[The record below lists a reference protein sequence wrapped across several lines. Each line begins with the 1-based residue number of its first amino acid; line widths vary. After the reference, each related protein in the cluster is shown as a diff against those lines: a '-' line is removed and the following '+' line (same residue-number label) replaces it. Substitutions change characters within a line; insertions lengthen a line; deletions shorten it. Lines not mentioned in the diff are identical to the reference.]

1 MVRLLVIADD
11 FTGAL
16 DTGIQFKTRNSV
28 VMLYMQDKDKLEKIL
43 EKDIQVLIIDAETRH
58 LSSYQAYQIVYQIV
72 EISVRHGVSY
82 IYKKTDSG
90 LRGNIG
96 SELTALLDATKGS
109 CIHFFPAF
117 PQMGRTTVNGV
128 HYIDGMPVA
137 KSVFGEDLF
146 EPVRKSSVKEIIE
159 EQSSAKVCLAGKDA
173 YLSEFRGILIH
184 DSETVED
191 MYHQAVQLKEQGCLH
206 FTAGCAGFASILF
219 GFTGIQIAEESIP
232 DFNRNFLVI
241 CGSISSV
248 TAEQLDY
255 AADSGMQRVILTPV
269 QKMKLGWLES
279 QDGTDLIQNWKQKM
293 EQCHSLII
301 ECGVHDIE
309 RTSAYMKREGIEL
322 KEARKRIS
330 DAMGIILKKLLDSG
344 TEGTIL
350 VTGGD
355 TLLAFM
361 KQIGQG
367 TLIPVRELMQGVIL
381 SRLEYGGKKFNLISK
396 SGGFGH
402 KDLLIRLSDMIT
414 PSIK

>member
-16 DTGIQFKTRNSV
+16 DTGIQFKSRNSV
-28 VMLYMQDKDKLEKIL
+28 VMLYMRDQEKLREIL
-43 EKDIQVLIIDAETRH
+43 EKNIQVLIIDAETRH
-58 LSSYQAYQIVYQIV
+58 LSAYEAYKIVYQIV
-72 EISVRHGVSY
+72 EISVRYGVSY

-96 SELTALLDATKGS
+96 SELTALLDAAKGS

-117 PQMGRTTVNGV
+117 PQIGRTTVNGV

-137 KSVFGEDLF
+137 KSIFGEDMF
-146 EPVRKSSVKEIIE
+146 EPVRKSSVKEIIA
-159 EQSSAKVCLAGKDA
+159 EQSCAEVCLAGKDA
-173 YLSEFRGILIH
+173 YSSEFRGILVH

-191 MYHQAVQLKEQGCLH
+191 MYRQAVQLNEQGCLH

-219 GFTGIQIAEESIP
+219 GFTGIQTVEESIP
-232 DFNRNFLVI
+232 DFNSNFLVI

-255 AADSGMQRVILTPV
+255 ASNRGMQRITLTPV
-269 QKMKLGWLES
+269 QKMKQDWLNS
-279 QDGTDLIQNWKQKM
+279 QDGTELIQSWKQKL
-293 EQCHSLII
+293 EQYHSLII

-322 KEARKRIS
+322 REARNYIS
-330 DAMGIILKKLLDSG
+330 NTMGSILKKLLDNG
-344 TEGTIL
+344 AEGTIL

-361 KQIGQG
+361 KQIGLG
-367 TLIPVRELMQGVIL
+367 TLVPVRELMQGVIV
-381 SRLEYGGKKFNLISK
+381 SRFDYGGKKINLISK
-396 SGGFGH
+396 SGGFGQ
-402 KDLLIRLSDMIT
+402 KDLLIRLFDMLT
-414 PSIK
+414 LSI